1 MANRKLTKQQQSR
14 ISAKQSNDLDDD
26 NTIEGL
32 DQSTLGLVISHFG
45 QQLEIEPLLDSEP
58 GTEIGATVRCF
69 QRSNLPQLVTGD
81 RVRFKQNDD
90 ETGIVL
96 AVEPRTNEFLRPG
109 FKGKLKP
116 VAANIDK
123 VILVV
128 AVLPEPFTNLID
140 RYLTA
145 IESLNLKVLIVL
157 NKTDLIN
164 DENRQHIDNM
174 MSIYTRA
181 GYDLIQVSAND
192 GGGIAELEHAL
203 AGKTTVLVGQSGVGK
218 SSLVNRLGGN
228 LMADVGALSI
238 GKEKG
243 THTTTTAR
251 LFHLNRFDVIDSP
264 GIREFSL
271 GHITNEQLIQGYPEL
286 FDYAQR
292 CKFRDCSHRSE
303 PECALQAALNDGLI
317 SAERLNNYFQILASQ
332 SE

>member
-1 MANRKLTKQQQSR
+1 MASRKLTKQQQSR
-14 ISAKQSNDLDDD
+14 ISAKQSNDL
-26 NTIEGL
+26 IEGGEL
-32 DQSTLGLVISHFG
+32 EGLEQATLGLVISHFG
-45 QQLEIEPLLDSEP
+45 QQLEIEPLST
-58 GTEIGATVRCF
+58 TEGESGYCATVRCF

-81 RVRFKQNDD
+81 RVRFSQGDD
-90 ETGIVL
+90 ETGVVL
-96 AVEPRTNEFLRPG
+96 AVEPRRNEFLRPG

-145 IESLNLKVLIVL
+145 IESLNLNVLIVF
-157 NKTDLIN
+157 NKTDLIV
-164 DENRQHIDNM
+164 DENRLHIDNM
-174 MSIYTRA
+174 MAIYTKA
-181 GYDLIQVSAND
+181 GYDVIRVSATD
-192 GGGIAELEHAL
+192 GAGIDQLENAL
-203 AGKTTVLVGQSGVGK
+203 AGQTTVLVGQSGVGK

-228 LMADVGALSI
+228 MMADVGGLSI

-264 GIREFSL
+264 GIREFNL
-271 GHITNEQLIQGYPEL
+271 GHISNEQLIQGYPEL
-286 FDYAQR
+286 FMHAQH

-303 PECALQAALNDGLI
+303 PECALQAALSDGLI

-332 SE
+332 AE

>member
-1 MANRKLTKQQQSR
+1 MASRKLTKQQQTR
-14 ISAKQSNDLDDD
+14 IAAKQSSDLVEADE
-26 NTIEGL
+26 IEGIE
-32 DQSTLGLVISHFG
+32 QTTLGLVISHFG
-45 QQLEIEPLLDSEP
+45 QQLEIEPLSSSDQP
-58 GTEIGATVRCF
+58 TEVSATVRCF

-81 RVRFKQNDD
+81 RVRFKQNEDD
-90 ETGIVL
+90 TGIVL
-96 AVEPRTNEFLRPG
+96 AVEPRSNEFLRPG

-145 IESLNLKVLIVL
+145 IESLNLNVLIVF
-157 NKTDLIN
+157 NKTDLII

-174 MSIYTRA
+174 MAIYTKA
-181 GYDLIQVSAND
+181 GYDVIRVSATD
-192 GGGIAELEHAL
+192 GAGIDELEEAL
-203 AGKTTVLVGQSGVGK
+203 AGQTTVLVGQSGVGK

-228 LMADVGALSI
+228 FMADVGGLSI

-264 GIREFSL
+264 GIREFNL
-271 GHITNEQLIQGYPEL
+271 GHISTEQLIQGYPEL
-286 FDYAQR
+286 YSHAQN
-292 CKFRDCSHRSE
+292 CKFRDCSHRTE
-303 PECALQAALNDGLI
+303 PECALQAALSQGLI
-317 SAERLNNYFQILASQ
+317 SPERLNNYFQILASQ
-332 SE
+332 TE